1 MVEQSTYVLNSFH
14 TMYSLV
20 TAGVVILGVIPIFFY
35 KLTEKRHAEIM
46 EELKNRKSAERS
58 D

>member
-1 MVEQSTYVLNSFH
+1 MLNSFH